1 MSGVIIGEL
10 LCPVPGVVSS
20 HCLKHND
27 NVQLLDREATLLGTG
42 KCPHYNY
49 VSGMNRASGMC
60 GDPINAVDC

>member
-49 VSGMNRASGMC
+49 VSRMNRASGRQADYW
-60 GDPINAVDC
+60 GDGQ